1 LLAAVLIGGLIW
13 GITRLENHGS
23 SRPNQV
29 VVGEP
34 HSVLTP
40 TPLAELKSADGAA
53 GDGFGSSVAISG
65 TLAVVGAPYHGS
77 GRAYVFT
84 DTAAGWKETAEL
96 IGSDP
101 AGDDDFGWSVAIAGG
116 TVVVSAPGHGNG
128 GGRAYVFARS
138 PVGWS
143 RTGELVG
150 SDTVANDRFGSS
162 VGISGST
169 VVVSAS
175 NYDNSSGTVYVFSQ
189 TGSGWAQTGRLRA
202 TDTRA
207 GDNFGYV
214 VSLSGDSAAVG
225 APFHDVRSGSVAY
238 GAIYLF
244 TRTGSAWTLAAELRG
259 SEQLTGHGT
268 VGQSFALSGSTLIA
282 STAEETN
289 GAGRATIFNASPSGW
304 RPGGELAVPSGVYH
318 SGGSVA
324 LSGSTAVIGEGP
336 SAGAYVFQS
345 TDPGWS
351 LSAQLYG
358 PDLPQSPAPV
368 AIWGTTVLVGATSH
382 VYVFEV

>member
-1 LLAAVLIGGLIW
+1 
-13 GITRLENHGS
+13 
-23 SRPNQV
+23 V

-40 TPLAELKSADGAA
+40 TPLAELKSADGAP

-84 DTAAGWKETAEL
+84 DTAAGWKETVEL
-96 IGSDP
+96 VGSDP
-101 AGDDDFGWSVAIAGG
+101 AGDDDFGWSVAISGG
-116 TVVVSAPGHGNG
+116 TVVVTAPGHGNG

-162 VGISGST
+162 VAISGST

-175 NYDNSSGTVYVFSQ
+175 NYGNSAGTVYVFSQ
-189 TGSGWAQTGRLRA
+189 TRSGWVQTGRLRA
-202 TDTRA
+202 TDTGA

-214 VSLSGDSAAVG
+214 VSFSGDTAAVG
-225 APFHDVRSGSVAY
+225 APFHDVRSGNVAY

-282 STAEETN
+282 GTAEETN
-289 GAGRATIFNASPSGW
+289 GAGRATVFNASPSGW

-324 LSGSTAVIGEGP
+324 MSGSTAVIGEGP

-345 TDPGWS
+345 TDRGWS
-351 LSAQLYG
+351 LSAELYG

-368 AIWGTTVLVGATSH
+368 AIWGTTVLVGATSQ